1 MKVESHT
8 ASSLLDAL
16 PPEQQERL
24 ACILDEYL
32 QGVECGRPVSPEALL
47 KRYPADAEYLREY
60 LSGLNLFHAVAVTPS
75 AAGTSLMVGRRAGQ
89 TIGDFQLIREIGRGG
104 MGVVYEAVQTSLNRR
119 VALKVLPFS
128 VGHDSKHIARFKHEA
143 QSAAHVQHPHIV
155 PVFAI
160 GEEDGVHYYAMQL
173 IEGQS
178 LAAMVQRRS
187 TEQQLPAAAT
197 TISLNQETVC
207 GRQILP
213 PATDELANAN
223 ADAPE
228 RPALTA
234 EETRRHI
241 LAVTRLGVQAALAL
255 HAAHE
260 FGVIHRDVKPS
271 NLLVDAAGK
280 LWITDFGLARCRE
293 GSGLTQSGDV
303 VGTMRYMSPEQ
314 AVGRG
319 PLVDHRTDV
328 YSLGV
333 TLYELATFVH
343 PAENA
348 SDVQLFYQRMRTSSK
363 PLRHWNRHIP
373 ADFETIVLK
382 SMAELP
388 QERYESAEQLAD
400 DLQRFLD
407 GKLIAACPPST
418 LNKFWKWARRHRTA
432 VRAAAGVLLLAAVG
446 VVVSSLLLVRQRTRT
461 ATAMAEAFRQ
471 ATDQIDRNAQL
482 GERLADIPGAEGIRR
497 QLYEQSIHFYRR
509 YAERAQHD
517 PALARELAVT
527 YSKIAS
533 LSTKVGNQQQALRFH
548 QDAERLVE
556 RLVNAHPGDV
566 AYARDL
572 ALCQNNLG
580 LALSELGRSAEALA
594 LLRQAEQR
602 QTELLSADPES
613 PQLSADLATTYSNLG
628 LVLTQAGD
636 NSKGVEKLKAAIAI
650 QRQLLAA
657 GTGDKQLGRTLAS
670 AYNNLAAAQADSDVT
685 AASASYQQ
693 AIELQRQLLAGDQLN
708 ETLQSELARTY
719 NNLGYLLSRHGRWG
733 EALKCYREAI
743 AYQDR
748 LAATPQASAEFLRDA
763 AVSHNNLGM
772 ALSSLGKLAEAEASF
787 HKAIDWGQRV
797 VTLAAG
803 EPHALSDLGGMYN
816 NLATLLDKLHRS
828 ADADPYYRRAIKFQ
842 RLALKAAP
850 NNAAVC
856 DLLAKHYLNY
866 ATNLGERRQFEKAR
880 KIVEQRRALAPRD
893 PERLYSVAEQ
903 FTWLSAQVAAAGG
916 AGTALEQ
923 QFVDSAVA
931 ALQTAVSAGLPRQR
945 LESRTLASLA
955 GRGEFQQLRR
965 APSSSSN
972 QELRN

>member
-1 MKVESHT
+1 MT
-8 ASSLLDAL
+8 AETRGVTSSLEAL
-16 PPEQQERL
+16 SPEQQERL

-32 QGVECGRPVSPEALL
+32 QALEHGRPITPDALL
-47 KRYPADAEYLREY
+47 SSYPDDAEYLRVC
-60 LSGLNLFHAVAVTPS
+60 LSGLDLFRAVAAMPPAV
-75 AAGTSLMVGRRAGQ
+75 GTSLIVGRRAGQ
-89 TIGDFQLIREIGRGG
+89 TIGEFQLIREIGRGG
-104 MGVVYEAVQTSLNRR
+104 MGVVYEAMQTSLNRR
-119 VALKVLPFS
+119 VALKVLPLS
-128 VGHDSKHIARFKHEA
+128 VGHDPKQIARFQHEA
-143 QSAAHVQHPHIV
+143 QAAAQVHHPHIV

-178 LAAMVQRRS
+178 LAAMVLRRS

-197 TISLNQETVC
+197 TISLNQETIC
-207 GRQILP
+207 GRQILA
-213 PATDELANAN
+213 PATDDELANTQEPQHA
-223 ADAPE
+223 AP
-228 RPALTA
+228 TA

-241 LAVTRLGVQAALAL
+241 LAVTRLGIQAASAL

-303 VGTMRYMSPEQ
+303 IGTMRYMSPEQ

-363 PLRHWNRHIP
+363 PLRHWNRHLP

-388 QERYESAEQLAD
+388 QERYESAEQLAE

-407 GKLIAACPPST
+407 GKPIAACPPST
-418 LNKFWKWARRHRTA
+418 LNKFWKWARRHHSA
-432 VRAAAGVLLLAAVG
+432 VRATAGVLLLAAVG
-446 VVVSSLLLVRQRTRT
+446 VVVGSLMLARQRTRT
-461 ATAMAEAFRQ
+461 AMAMAEAFRQ

-509 YAERAQHD
+509 YAERAEHD

-527 YSKIAS
+527 YNKIAS

-572 ALCQNNLG
+572 ALCQNNIG
-580 LALSELGRSAEALA
+580 LALSELGRNAEALA
-594 LLRQAEQR
+594 LLRQVEQR
-602 QTELLSADPES
+602 QTELLAADPES
-613 PQLSADLATTYSNLG
+613 HQLSADLATTYSNFG
-628 LVLTQAGD
+628 LVLSHAGD
-636 NSKGVEKLKAAIAI
+636 NSNGVEKLKAAIAI

-670 AYNNLAAAQADSDVT
+670 AYNNLAAAQADGDVT
-685 AASASYQQ
+685 SASASYQQ
-693 AIELQRQLLAGDQLN
+693 AIELQWELLAGNQLN
-708 ETLQSELARTY
+708 EGLQSELARTY
-719 NNLGYLLSRHGRWG
+719 NNLGYLLSRHGRWD
-733 EALKCYREAI
+733 EALRCYDEAI

-787 HKAIDWGQRV
+787 RKAVDWGQRV
-797 VTLAAG
+797 VALAAG
-803 EPHALSDLGGMYN
+803 EPHALSDLGGMDN

-850 NNAAVC
+850 NNAAIRE
-856 DLLAKHYLNY
+856 LLAKHYLNY
-866 ATNLGERRQFEKAR
+866 ATNLGERRQFEKAH
-880 KIVEQRRALAPRD
+880 KIVEQRRTLAPRD
-893 PERLYSVAEQ
+893 PERLYSVAVQ
-903 FTWLSAQVAAAGG
+903 YTWLSSHVAAAGG
-916 AGTALEQ
+916 AGTALER

-955 GRGEFQQLRR
+955 GQGEFQQLRDGAAS
-965 APSSSSN
+965 API